1 MTVDEMISEI
11 LRREGGYVNH
21 KADRGGPTNMGVTQ
35 RTLSD
40 WLGREA
46 SIEDVKSMT
55 EMTAREIYE
64 RNYLSGPRID
74 TLPNQIIPFVFDAS
88 INHGPRSAVKMVQR
102 VCNEAGFG
110 PGDVD
115 GVVGPQSRIMAEKA
129 QRDMGDLFLSA
140 LIEERRNVYRKI
152 IARNPSQEVFR
163 QGWFNRVAEFEP
175 AIEGYNA

>member
-35 RTLSD
+35 ATLSG
-40 WLGREA
+40 WLGRDA
-46 SIEDVKSMT
+46 SIEDVKALD
-55 EMTAREIYE
+55 EATAREIYE

-74 TLPNQIIPFVFDAS
+74 TLPSRIVPFTFDAS
-88 INHGPRSAVKMVQR
+88 INHGPRSAIKMVQR

-115 GVVGPQSRIMAEKA
+115 GAVGPQTRRMAEQA
-129 QRDMGDLFLSA
+129 DEAMGDFFLAA
-140 LIEERRNVYRKI
+140 LVEERRNVYRKI
-152 IARNPSQEVFR
+152 VASNPSQQVFLN
-163 QGWFNRVAEFEP
+163 GWMNRVAEFEP
-175 AIEGYNA
+175 NIEGYA